1 MAVGVEE
8 DTEGVSGDI
17 AKREFPVAVVREGAE
32 DIF

>member
-1 MAVGVEE
+1 VAIGVEE

-17 AKREFPVAVVREGAE
+17 TKREFPVAVVREGSE